1 MRRVLL
7 AAIFVSLAAP
17 AAADERVWRIGF
29 LTSGG
34 SFMGSVRSATLRALA
49 ANGFHEGKNIELV
62 ARWANGDPERLPALA
77 RELAGAKV
85 DVIIAVS
92 NAAIG
97 AAKAAA
103 PETPIVMS
111 FAGRDPLEDGFVR
124 SYARPGGQIT
134 GIVMLAP
141 ELTEKRIQILREALP
156 AARRVGFLAAE
167 TTAPAQI
174 EDTRRAAAALGL
186 SLTVASARGPAEFSS
201 AFAKLRA
208 DGADGVVVASHPFF
222 AAEGARLAAA
232 AIEHRFVTSCEWGFM
247 ARDGCTF
254 GYGAD
259 LAKLRYRTGEYVARI
274 LRGADPAELPLEQPE
289 RFELVVNLRTAAALG
304 VEVPSS
310 LLIRADEVIE

>member
-1 MRRVLL
+1 MRRILL
-7 AAIFVSLAAP
+7 AALVLLLAVP
-17 AAADERVWRIGF
+17 AAADDRVWRIGF
-29 LTSGG
+29 LTAGG
-34 SFMGSVRSATLRALA
+34 SYLGSVRSATMRALA
-49 ANGFHEGKNIELV
+49 ENGYHEGKNLELV
-62 ARWANGDPERLPALA
+62 ARWANGEPDRLPALA
-77 RELAGAKV
+77 RELAAAKV

-103 PETPIVMS
+103 PDTPIVMS
-111 FAGRDPLEDGFVR
+111 FAGRDPLEDGFVQ
-124 SYARPGGQIT
+124 SYARPGGRVT

-156 AARRVGFLAAE
+156 AARRIGFLAAE

-174 EDTRRAAAALGL
+174 EETRRAAAALGL
-186 SLTVASARGPAEFSS
+186 SLAVATARGPAEFSA
-201 AFAKLRA
+201 AFAKLRV

-222 AAEGARLAAA
+222 SAEGARLAAA

-259 LAKLRYRTGEYVARI
+259 LSKLRYRTGEYVARI
-274 LRGADPAELPLEQPE
+274 LRGADPAELPLEQPD
-289 RFELVVNLRTAAALG
+289 RFEFVVNLRTAAALG
-304 VEVPSS
+304 LELPPGF
-310 LLIRADEVIE
+310 LLRADEVIE